1 MIPGIL
7 GADVAIGLGCGDLGI
22 SARDVI
28 HLRLQCTNGIPR
40 WPGDFACR
48 STRRVALSHFV
59 VWEYKFSSLL

>member
-40 WPGDFACR
+40 WLGDSACTDP
-48 STRRVALSHFV
+48 S
-59 VWEYKFSSLL
+59 EE

>member
-40 WPGDFACR
+40 WLGNFAC
-48 STRRVALSHFV
+48 TDPP
-59 VWEYKFSSLL
+59 EE